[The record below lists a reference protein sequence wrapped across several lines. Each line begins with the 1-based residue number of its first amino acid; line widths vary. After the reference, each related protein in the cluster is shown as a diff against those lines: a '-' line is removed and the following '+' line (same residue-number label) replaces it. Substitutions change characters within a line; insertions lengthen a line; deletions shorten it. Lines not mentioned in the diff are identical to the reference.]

1 VNKVQLVSEALELAV
16 LYEISALS
24 FPLSFP
30 ESEQDLY
37 WELVE
42 KCSRIFGIRRVVFLL
57 NFGDREVCY
66 RWGFD
71 YRKQVNCKEFITGN
85 ASLPNVF
92 VKEITREGKTIGFLY
107 LEKEEEITRS
117 ESRLLEIFCS
127 RLEDVLNAY
136 YWEQEYRR
144 ANECF
149 RLLLEKTPMVAV
161 FSFDRNGKVLSW
173 NNEAQRIF
181 GFTDDLERTWK
192 LEDLLPRLTPSEEF
206 REQVALTWKTGQ
218 ATSPRELR
226 FVSRCGE
233 EKWIFYTLVPLPE
246 TLPRGKVVFC
256 MCVDISTRKKVEQ
269 ELYRFSCQDSVT
281 GLFNRNYFEQEMRKL
296 DEVKLRPVSI
306 VVCDVDELKL
316 VNDIV
321 GHSEGD
327 ELLRQVSRI
336 LKSSFRSGDVV
347 ARVGGD
353 EFAVIL
359 PGVDHHAA
367 QGACERIRE
376 QIERYNSQNPKL
388 LLSVSVGLASVLEP
402 ETSVYEAYKEADYM
416 MYQNKLQ
423 QNEKIRKKIIRSLVS
438 MSREKAFAKRQLER
452 LRKLAAELQLSDIG

>member
-1 VNKVQLVSEALELAV
+1 MSETLELAI

-24 FPLSFP
+24 FP
-30 ESEQDLY
+30 ESERDLY

-71 YRKQVNCKEFITGN
+71 YRKQVNCREFIAKN
-85 ASLPNVF
+85 ASSPNVL
-92 VKEITREGKTIGFLY
+92 VKEITRKGESVGFLY
-107 LEKEEEITRS
+107 LEKGRKITRS

-127 RLEDVLNAY
+127 RLEDILNAY

-144 ANECF
+144 TNECF

-161 FSFDRNGKVLSW
+161 FSFDRNGKIISW
-173 NNEAQRIF
+173 NKEAQRIF
-181 GFTDDLERTWK
+181 GFTDELKKTWK
-192 LEDLLPRLTPSEEF
+192 LEDLLPRTTPSEEF
-206 REQVALTWKTGQ
+206 RKQIAQTWKTGQ
-218 ATSPRELR
+218 ATPPRELR
-226 FVSRCGE
+226 FVSCCGE
-233 EKWIFYTLVPLPE
+233 ENWILYTLVPVPK
-246 TLPRGKVVFC
+246 TSPHRKVFC
-256 MCVDISTRKKVEQ
+256 MGVDITTRKQVEQ
-269 ELYRFSCQDSVT
+269 ELYQLSSHDTVT
-281 GLFNRNYFEQEMRKL
+281 GLFNRNYFEQEMRRL

-316 VNDIV
+316 VNDIA
-321 GHSEGD
+321 GHYEGD
-327 ELLRQVSRI
+327 ELLRQVAHV

-359 PGVDHHAA
+359 PGVDGHTA
-367 QGACERIRE
+367 QGICKRLYE
-376 QIERYNSQNPKL
+376 QIEKYNRESPRPH
-388 LLSVSVGLASVLEP
+388 LSVSIGFATVFEP

-423 QNEKIRKKIIRSLVS
+423 QSEKIRKKIIQSLVS

-452 LRKLAAELQLSDIG
+452 LRKLAAELQLPGTV